1 MSATIAPN
9 QTPSPAAPPAALP
22 LSQDQLGQ
30 LSQLVAGLE
39 GPGLWWLS
47 GYTAGLARAQAL
59 PTGQPAAVS
68 APEIHTG
75 QSLTIVY
82 GSQTGN
88 ARRLAEQLAR
98 QSEGAGLAVRLLR
111 ADAYPLRELKS
122 ERLLYIVISTQGEG
136 DPPDDARGLVEF
148 ITGRRAPA
156 LKELKFAVLGLGD
169 SSYPKF
175 CAIGRLL
182 DERLEALGGTRL
194 LARGDA
200 DLDLEAVAD
209 PWLSQA
215 FSAAR
220 EALGSRATSATVTPL
235 RPLLAAAAAGQFTRA
250 RPFAAE
256 LLANQRITGR
266 GSDRDTRHLEVSLE
280 GSGLHY
286 EPGDA
291 LGVWPVNAPEL
302 VQEVLETL
310 GLDGDHTV
318 TRAGESLPLREWLG
332 SRRELTRLSRP
343 FVARH
348 AAGTGSDVLERV
360 LEPEN
365 AADFTR
371 LLAGHQVIDLLR
383 LYPGAWSGEDLVA
396 ALRPLA
402 PRMYS
407 IASSQKLV
415 GNEAHLTVDRVEYSN
430 AGRLRSGA
438 ASSFLARAAE
448 GERLP
453 VFIEHNER
461 FRLPQDGSRDIVM
474 IGPGTGVAPFRGF
487 IQDRVATGA
496 TGRNWLLFGNPHR
509 RSDFLYQVE
518 WQQALQRGE
527 LHRLDMAFSRDQV
540 RSVRSSTA
548 DVEAPQRKV
557 YVQHRLREQGARLF
571 AWLQDGAHLYVC
583 GDATR
588 MARDVH
594 ATLLEII
601 SLQGSKSDEE
611 AGEFLNELARQGRY
625 ARDVY

>member
-1 MSATIAPN
+1 MSATIAQN
-9 QTPSPAAPPAALP
+9 QTPSPAAPPDELP
-22 LSQDQLGQ
+22 LSQEQLGQ

-39 GPGLWWLS
+39 GAGLWWLS
-47 GYTAGLARAQAL
+47 GYAAGLARAQAL
-59 PTGQPAAVS
+59 PAAQRAAVS
-68 APEIHTG
+68 APEIHAS
-75 QSLTIVY
+75 QSLTIIY

-98 QSEGAGLAVRLLR
+98 QSEGAGLAVRLLS
-111 ADAYPLRELKS
+111 ANAYPLRELKD
-122 ERLLYIVISTQGEG
+122 ERLLYIIISTQGEG

-148 ITGRRAPA
+148 ITGKRAPA

-169 SSYPKF
+169 STYPQF
-175 CAIGRLL
+175 CAIGRQL

-200 DLDLEAVAD
+200 DFELEVVAD

-235 RPLLAAAAAGQFTRA
+235 RPLAAAVGQFTRA

-256 LLANQRITGR
+256 LLSNQRITGR

-302 VQEVLETL
+302 VQEVLDTL
-310 GLDGDHTV
+310 GLDGAYTV
-318 TRAGESLPLREWLG
+318 TRADESLPLREWLG

-348 AAGTGSDVLERV
+348 AAGTGSDALERV

-371 LLAGHQVIDLLR
+371 LLAEHQVIDLLR
-383 LYPGAWSGEDLVA
+383 LYPGAWSGDDLVA

-415 GNEAHLTVDRVEYSN
+415 GNEAHLTLDRVEYSN
-430 AGRLRSGA
+430 AGRLRLGA
-438 ASSFLARAAE
+438 ASNFLARAAE
-448 GERLP
+448 GEKLP
-453 VFIEHNER
+453 VFIEPNER

-487 IQDRVATGA
+487 VQDRVATGA

-527 LHRLDMAFSRDQV
+527 LHRLDLAFSRDQV
-540 RSVRSSTA
+540 RSVRSS
-548 DVEAPQRKV
+548 DEGVEPSQRKI
-557 YVQHRLREQGARLF
+557 YVQHRLREQGAQLF

-601 SLQGSKSDEE
+601 SLHGNTSDEE
-611 AGEFLNELARQGRY
+611 AGEYLNELARQGRY